1 MNLQSKQIVVTGGSG
16 FLGSHVVDELKSRG
30 CERIKIPR
38 SQDYDLREPAAIEQ
52 LYLDT
57 EPDIVIHLAGTVG
70 GIGVMDENPGE
81 IFYDNAIMGIELIE
95 QARQHNVDKF
105 VSIGSVCAYPK
116 HTPIPFQENNIWEG
130 YPEETHAPYG
140 IAKKLPLV
148 QSKAYRKQ
156 YDFNSVYLLLA
167 NLYGPRDNFDPATS
181 HVIPA
186 IIRKVDR
193 AIQSGADSITAW
205 GTGEPTREFLY
216 VEDAADAIVEA
227 TNWYDDS
234 RPVNIGSGDEI
245 SIRNL
250 IIKIADE
257 MGYTGDVEWD
267 TSKPDG
273 QPRRCLDTSRAEEEF
288 DWSASVEFADG
299 LTETI
304 SWFQENREVIIDGS
318 SDN

>member
-1 MNLQSKQIVVTGGSG
+1 MNLQGKQIVVTGGSG
-16 FLGSHVVDELKSRG
+16 FLGSHVVDELKTRG
-30 CERIKIPR
+30 CDQIEVPR
-38 SQDYDLREPAAIEQ
+38 SQDYDLRDPAAIEQ
-52 LYLDT
+52 LYLDAD
-57 EPDIVIHLAGTVG
+57 PDVVIHLAGTVG
-70 GIGVMDENPGE
+70 GIGVMDEKPGE

-116 HTPIPFQENNIWEG
+116 HTPIPFQEDNLWEG

-148 QSKAYRKQ
+148 QGEAYRKQ

-167 NLYGPRDNFDPATS
+167 NLYGPRDDFDPATS

-193 AIQSGADSITAW
+193 AIQSGEDSITAW

-216 VEDAADAIVEA
+216 AEDAADAIIEA
-227 TNWYDDS
+227 TTGYDDS
-234 RPVNIGSGDEI
+234 LPVNIGSGEEI
-245 SIRNL
+245 SIRDL
-250 IIKIADE
+250 VTKIADE
-257 MGYTGDVEWD
+257 MGFTGTVEWD

-288 DWSASVEFADG
+288 DWSASVDFDDG
-299 LTETI
+299 LAETI
-304 SWFQENREVIIDGS
+304 AWFRANRETIVD
-318 SDN
+318 